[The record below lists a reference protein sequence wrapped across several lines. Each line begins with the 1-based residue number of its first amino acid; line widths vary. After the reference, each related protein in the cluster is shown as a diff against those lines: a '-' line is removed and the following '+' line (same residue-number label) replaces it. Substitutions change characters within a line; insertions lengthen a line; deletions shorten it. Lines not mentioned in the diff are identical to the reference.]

1 MSIGSVVLLP
11 GLNSTMGIGGWT
23 RSHFGSDFH
32 VRAGRVGRVGV
43 GGVGGVGASSLP
55 LFDGRRRGRGA
66 QEVFSVLA

>member
-43 GGVGGVGASSLP
+43 GGVGASSLP